1 MNLFKLVFKG
11 KWYVSESTVNV
22 FLKKTQK
29 EPPVF
34 SKEVVD
40 RDGINGIGWLGE
52 QLLYPMKWSG

>member
-1 MNLFKLVFKG
+1 LFKLVFKG

-34 SKEVVD
+34 FKEVVD
-40 RDGINGIGWLGE
+40 REMG
-52 QLLYPMKWSG
+52 

>member
-1 MNLFKLVFKG
+1 MPENDPCVS

-34 SKEVVD
+34 LKEVVD
-40 RDGINGIGWLGE
+40 REMG
-52 QLLYPMKWSG
+52 